1 LEEDERFP
9 HLIRAVLARPWAID
23 EESVAWAAIC
33 DVLALRAAGGAL
45 TDGEIQ
51 ARIDAAAVGP
61 RAGGGRDGAVAV
73 VPLYGVISPRMN
85 LMSAMSGGTTAEGFV
100 RSFRAALAD
109 PDVTGILIDVD
120 SPGGNVQGIT
130 EAAAVVREARGRKPI
145 VAIANHDAYSAA
157 YWIAS
162 QADEVVV
169 SPSGGVGSIGIIGG
183 HQDISEA
190 QAKAGVKTTLISAG
204 KYKTE
209 GNPYEPLGDEARAEM
224 QRRADAFM
232 AIFAGDVAKGRGTTV
247 AGPERLRP
255 GPDRLGKGRCRRRGH
270 GRPHRHLRKHG
281 PPARRGPG
289 QERRRNVPA
298 SEPTDDTEAAA
309 DEAPLAAEAD
319 GHPSPTH
326 HAGAR
331 RGPAR
336 PARAPSGRARARL
349 RNRLIPAREKE
360 SSTVFD
366 VSDSGSRAQGA

>member
-51 ARIDAAAVGP
+51 ARIEAAAVGP

-247 AGPERLRP
+247 AKVRNDFGQGRTVSAKDALAAGMVDRIDTFENTVR
-255 GPDRLGKGRCRRRGH
+255 RLGAGRVKSGV
-270 GRPHRHLRKHG
+270 
-281 PPARRGPG
+281 A
-289 QERRRNVPA
+289 NVPA
-298 SEPTDDTEAAA
+298 EPTDDTEAAA
-309 DEAPLAAEAD
+309 DEAPLAAAAT
-319 GHPSPTH
+319 PPPPTTPEPV
-326 HAGAR
+326 AGR
-331 RGPAR
+331 
-336 PARAPSGRARARL
+336 
-349 RNRLIPAREKE
+349 
-360 SSTVFD
+360 
-366 VSDSGSRAQGA
+366 RAQRELRQAALERGYAIG

>member
-33 DVLALRAAGGAL
+33 DVLALRAAGGSL

-51 ARIDAAAVGP
+51 ARIEAAAVGP

-109 PDVTGILIDVD
+109 PEVTGILIDVD

-130 EAAAVVREARGRKPI
+130 EAAAVVREARGQKPI
-145 VAIANHDAYSAA
+145 VAMANHDAYSAA

-169 SPSGGVGSIGIIGG
+169 SPSGGVGSIGIIGA

-232 AIFAGDVAKGRGTTV
+232 SIFAGDVAKGRGTAVAKVRSDFGQGRTV
-247 AGPERLRP
+247 LAKDALAAGMVDRIDTFENTVR
-255 GPDRLGKGRCRRRGH
+255 RLGSGRVKSGV
-270 GRPHRHLRKHG
+270 
-281 PPARRGPG
+281 A
-289 QERRRNVPA
+289 NVPA
-298 SEPTDDTEAAA
+298 GPTDDTEATAA
-309 DEAPLAAEAD
+309 PADVDEASSATPPPPTTPAAI
-319 GHPSPTH
+319 
-326 HAGAR
+326 AGR
-331 RGPAR
+331 
-336 PARAPSGRARARL
+336 
-349 RNRLIPAREKE
+349 
-360 SSTVFD
+360 
-366 VSDSGSRAQGA
+366 RAQRELRQAALERGYAIG